1 MRSFHFT
8 RGATAPSTRSTQAA
22 PHKSSPPVPQRVD
35 RRHPERSTVPDDGSL
50 KNLWRLL
57 AYTKPYI
64 WWLFGATVT
73 GLLRT
78 ILPLYMPLFF
88 KNVMDNV
95 IRVHGASQAARLHTL
110 WGMMPLLGGL
120 MVMHAIVT
128 LTRHYW
134 AKVAETNAVRD
145 IRYKLFDH
153 IQRLSLEF
161 HNQRPTGS
169 IVTRVM
175 SDVATAQAAFD
186 MLFIQG
192 AQQMMVAVW
201 SLCVLFYHDWQ
212 WALVSL
218 ATLPFFGITTR
229 AMKGRVRR
237 ASRQTL
243 ETNSRVAG
251 HLQERI
257 SMIREVQSFTN
268 ENYER
273 RRVQGQVRVLRGYTL
288 RQVFLQAILMMV
300 SESLSTL
307 GTIIVLIFGAYR
319 VIHGQASE
327 GDVVLFYLYTGMLL
341 APVNFINNMFA
352 QLQVTAVA
360 ANRVAEYFDTVPTI
374 QDAEN
379 AKELQ
384 VTRPAGVRFE
394 HIAFRYPDEERKW
407 ILQDVDFEAKPGGR
421 VVLVGGSGSG
431 KSTLMN
437 LLSRFYAPEQGRILI
452 DGQDIQ
458 NVTTNSLRGHIG
470 IVPQQPVLFR
480 GTVRENLLYGR
491 RGASDEEIHTAAK
504 AANAEQF
511 ILQLPDGYDTIV
523 GERGVG
529 LSGGQVQRIA
539 IARAF
544 LKDPAVLIL
553 DEATSNL
560 DATSEALV
568 LEALDRLSSGRTT
581 FIIAHR
587 LSVARTADLIVAMN
601 KGRIVEMG
609 THDELLEANG
619 YYADLWT
626 QQMEGGVI

>member
-1 MRSFHFT
+1 MKSPFILHRSPT
-8 RGATAPSTRSTQAA
+8 SSAAA
-22 PHKSSPPVPQRVD
+22 PPVSTPVPTPQPRK
-35 RRHPERSTVPDDGSL
+35 RHRNAEQSTLPDDGSL

-57 AYTKPYI
+57 SYTKPYK
-64 WWLFGATVT
+64 WWLAGAGIT
-73 GLLRT
+73 GLLRM
-78 ILPLYMPLFF
+78 ILPLYMPIFF

-95 IRVHGASQAARLHTL
+95 IQVQGKTHAQRFEALFDMLPPLAAL
-110 WGMMPLLGGL
+110 MLL
-120 MVMHAIVT
+120 HAIVT
-128 LTRHYW
+128 LARHYW
-134 AKVAETNAVRD
+134 GKVAETNAVRD
-145 IRYKLFDH
+145 IRYQLFDH

-175 SDVATAQAAFD
+175 GDVATAQAAFD

-192 AQQMMVAVW
+192 SQQFMVALW
-201 SLCVLFYHDWQ
+201 SLGILFFHDWQ

-218 ATLPFFGITTR
+218 ITIPIFGLSTR
-229 AMKGRVRR
+229 FMKGRVRR

-257 SMIREVQSFTN
+257 GMIKEVQSFTN
-268 ENYER
+268 EDYER

-288 RQVFLQAILMMV
+288 RQVFLQAVLMMV

-307 GTIIVLIFGAYR
+307 GTIIVLVFGAYR
-319 VIHGQASE
+319 VINGQATA
-327 GDVVLFYLYTGMLL
+327 GDVGLFYLYTGMLL

-360 ANRVAEYFDTVPTI
+360 ANRVAEFFDTVPI
-374 QDAEN
+374 IKDDED

-384 VTRPAGVRFE
+384 VTRPTGVKFE
-394 HIAFRYPDEERKW
+394 NISFRYPDEERKW
-407 ILQDVDFEAKPGGR
+407 ILQDINFEVPPGSR
-421 VVLVGGSGSG
+421 IVLVGGSGSG

-437 LLSRFYAPEQGRILI
+437 LLSRFYKPEIGRITI
-452 DGQDIQ
+452 DDQDVQ
-458 NVTTNSLRGHIG
+458 NVTTNSLRGNIG

-480 GTVRENLLYGR
+480 GTVRENILYGR
-491 RGASDEEIHTAAK
+491 RNATEEELFAAAR

-511 ILQLPDGYDTIV
+511 ITQLPDGYDTVV

-539 IARAF
+539 IARSF
-544 LKDPAVLIL
+544 LKDPALLIL

-560 DATSEALV
+560 DANSEALV
-568 LEALDRLSSGRTT
+568 LEALERLSEGRTT

-587 LSVARTADLIVAMN
+587 LSVARTADLIVAMQ

-609 THDELLEANG
+609 SHDELLNLQG
-619 YYADLWT
+619 YYAELWE
-626 QQMEGGVI
+626 QQMQGGAV

>member
-1 MRSFHFT
+1 MKSFHFT

-22 PHKSSPPVPQRVD
+22 PPPPRTSNRVPNVESS
-35 RRHPERSTVPDDGSL
+35 SVPDDGSL

-57 AYTKPYI
+57 AYTKPYK
-64 WWLFGATVT
+64 WWLIGAGIT
-73 GLLRT
+73 GLLRM

-95 IRVHGASQAARLHTL
+95 IRVKEHTAAQRFETL
-110 WGMMPLLGGL
+110 WGMLPLLAGL
-120 MVMHAIVT
+120 LVLHAIVT

-134 AKVAETNAVRD
+134 GKVAETNAVRD

-161 HNQRPTGS
+161 HTQRPTGS

-175 SDVATAQAAFD
+175 GDVATAQNAFD

-192 AQQMMVAVW
+192 AQQTMIALW
-201 SLCVLFYHDWQ
+201 SLGMLFYHDWQ

-218 ATLPFFGITTR
+218 ATVPVFGLTTR
-229 AMKGRVRR
+229 FMKGRVRQ

-243 ETNSRVAG
+243 ETNSRVTG

-268 ENYER
+268 EDYEK

-300 SESLSTL
+300 SETLSTV
-307 GTIIVLIFGAYR
+307 GTVIVLLFGAYR
-319 VIHGQASE
+319 VINGQATE
-327 GDVVLFYLYTGMLL
+327 GDVVLFYLYTEKLL

-360 ANRVAEYFDTVPTI
+360 ADRVAEFFDTVPTI
-374 QDAEN
+374 KDDDN
-379 AKELQ
+379 AKELK
-384 VTRPAGVRFE
+384 VTRPAGVKFE
-394 HIAFRYPDEERKW
+394 NISFRYPDEDRKW
-407 ILQDVDFEAKPGGR
+407 ILHDVDFEVQPGWR

-431 KSTLMN
+431 KSTLMS
-437 LLSRFYAPEQGRILI
+437 LLSRFYAPEKGRILI
-452 DGQDIQ
+452 EGQDVQ
-458 NVTTNSLRGHIG
+458 KVTTNSLRGNIG

-480 GTVRENLLYGR
+480 GTVRENIMYGR
-491 RGASDEEIHTAAK
+491 RGASEEEMYAAAR

-511 ILQLPDGYDTIV
+511 ILQLPDGYDTVV

-529 LSGGQVQRIA
+529 LSGGQIQRIA
-539 IARAF
+539 IARSF
-544 LKDPAVLIL
+544 LKDPALLIL

-560 DATSEALV
+560 DANSEALV
-568 LEALDRLSSGRTT
+568 LEALERLSSGRTT

-587 LSVARTADLIVAMN
+587 LSVARTSDLIVAMQ

-609 THDELLEANG
+609 SHEELLERGG
-619 YYADLWT
+619 YYAELWE
-626 QQMEGGVI
+626 QQMQGGMV

>member
-1 MRSFHFT
+1 MKSPFPLPVRFTFRNLRNTPPAPAPASANSRS
-8 RGATAPSTRSTQAA
+8 RLRN
-22 PHKSSPPVPQRVD
+22 
-35 RRHPERSTVPDDGSL
+35 PEQSAIPDDGSL

-57 AYTKPYI
+57 SFTKPYK
-64 WWLFGATVT
+64 WWLIGAGVT
-73 GLLRT
+73 GLLRM

-95 IRVHGASQAARLHTL
+95 IRVQNVTAATRFETL
-110 WGMMPLLGGL
+110 FDMLPLLGGL
-120 MVMHAIVT
+120 IVLHALVT
-128 LTRHYW
+128 LARHYW
-134 AKVAETNAVRD
+134 GKVAETNAVRD
-145 IRYKLFDH
+145 IRYQLFDH

-161 HNQRPTGS
+161 HTQRPTGS

-175 SDVATAQAAFD
+175 GDVATAQHAFD
-186 MLFIQG
+186 MMFIQG
-192 AQQMMVAVW
+192 SQQALIALW
-201 SLCVLFYHDWQ
+201 SLGILFYYDWQ

-218 ATLPFFGITTR
+218 ATIPAFGLSTR
-229 AMKGRVRR
+229 FMKGRVRQ
-237 ASRQTL
+237 ASRQTM

-268 ENYER
+268 EDYEK

-288 RQVFLQAILMMV
+288 RQVFLQAVLMMV
-300 SESLSTL
+300 SESLATL
-307 GTIIVLIFGAYR
+307 GLIIVLVFGAYR
-319 VIHGQASE
+319 VINGQATE
-327 GDVVLFYLYTGMLL
+327 GDVVLFYLYTEKLL

-360 ANRVAEYFDTVPTI
+360 ANRVAEFFDTVPI
-374 QDAEN
+374 IKDEEN
-379 AKELQ
+379 SKELQ

-394 HIAFRYPDEERKW
+394 NISFRYPDEDRKW
-407 ILQDVDFEAKPGGR
+407 ILQNIDFEAQPGQR

-437 LLSRFYAPEQGRILI
+437 LLSRFYKPEQGRILI
-452 DGQDIQ
+452 EGHDVQK
-458 NVTTNSLRGHIG
+458 VTTNSLRHNIG

-480 GTVRENLLYGR
+480 GTVRENIMYGR
-491 RGASDEEIHTAAK
+491 RNASVEEMFAAAR

-511 ILQLPDGYDTIV
+511 ILQLPDQYETVV

-529 LSGGQVQRIA
+529 LSGGQVQRLA

-560 DATSEALV
+560 DANSEALV
-568 LEALDRLSSGRTT
+568 LEALERLSTGRTT

-587 LSVARTADLIVAMN
+587 LSVARTADLIVAMQ

-609 THDELLEANG
+609 THDELLNLGG
-619 YYADLWT
+619 YYAELWE
-626 QQMEGGVI
+626 QQMQGGVV

>member
-1 MRSFHFT
+1 MKS
-8 RGATAPSTRSTQAA
+8 PSLLQSRPTPRRTPSEPTPQSRKR
-22 PHKSSPPVPQRVD
+22 PRNTEKSAL
-35 RRHPERSTVPDDGSL
+35 PDDGSL

-57 AYTKPYI
+57 AFTKPYK
-64 WWLFGATVT
+64 WWLVGAGIT
-73 GLLRT
+73 GLLRM

-95 IRVHGASQAARLHTL
+95 IRVQNHTSAQRFETLFNMLPPLAGLIVLHA
-110 WGMMPLLGGL
+110 
-120 MVMHAIVT
+120 VVT
-128 LTRHYW
+128 LARHYW
-134 AKVAETNAVRD
+134 GKVAETNAIRD
-145 IRYKLFDH
+145 IRYQLFDH

-161 HNQRPTGS
+161 HTQRPTGS

-175 SDVATAQAAFD
+175 GDVATAQNAFD

-192 AQQMMVAVW
+192 AQQTMIAIW
-201 SLCVLFYHDWQ
+201 SLGMLFYHDWQ

-218 ATLPFFGITTR
+218 ITIPIFGITTR
-229 AMKGRVRR
+229 FMKGRVRK

-257 SMIREVQSFTN
+257 GMIKEVQSFTN
-268 ENYER
+268 EDYER

-288 RQVFLQAILMMV
+288 RQVFLQAVLMMI
-300 SESLSTL
+300 SESLSTI
-307 GTIIVLIFGAYR
+307 GTIIVLVFGAYR
-319 VIHGQASE
+319 VINGQATE
-327 GDVVLFYLYTGMLL
+327 GDVVLFYLYTDKLL

-360 ANRVAEYFDTVPTI
+360 ANRVAEFFDTVPII
-374 QDAEN
+374 QDEEGSQ
-379 AKELQ
+379 ELK
-384 VTRPAGVRFE
+384 VTRPTGVKFE
-394 HIAFRYPDEERKW
+394 EVFFRYPDEDRKW
-407 ILQDVDFEAKPGGR
+407 ILKDVDFEVPPGSR

-437 LLSRFYAPEQGRILI
+437 LLSRFYKPEIGRILI
-452 DGQDIQ
+452 DGQDVQ
-458 NVTTNSLRGHIG
+458 NVTTQSLRQNIG

-480 GTVRENLLYGR
+480 GTVRENILYGR
-491 RGASDEEIHTAAK
+491 RNATEEELFAAAK

-511 ILQLPDGYDTIV
+511 ILQLPDSYDTVV

-544 LKDPAVLIL
+544 LKDPALLIL

-560 DATSEALV
+560 DANSEALV
-568 LEALDRLSSGRTT
+568 LDALERLSTGRTT

-587 LSVARTADLIVAMN
+587 LSVARTADLIVAMQ

-609 THDELLEANG
+609 THDELLNLQG
-619 YYADLWT
+619 YYAELWE
-626 QQMEGGVI
+626 QQMQGGVV